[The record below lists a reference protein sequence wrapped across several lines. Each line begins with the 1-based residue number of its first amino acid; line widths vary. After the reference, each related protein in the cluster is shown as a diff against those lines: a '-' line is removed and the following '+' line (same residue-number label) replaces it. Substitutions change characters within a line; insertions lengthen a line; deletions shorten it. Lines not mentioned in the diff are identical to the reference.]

1 MRLRGQFAVVV
12 LSAAVLAV
20 AGCSAGVEG
29 RGTAAGTPGPTTS
42 GTPAPGPSTASPG
55 APAGTVA
62 PDLSLGPV
70 PTAKAG
76 GNATQVCADALKAS
90 ANGTTAFVQQLTAVL
105 EAEQKK
111 DKAGQQAAE
120 AKLES
125 TLDTWAAD
133 LRKVSTTA
141 TDPQLKATLAQLA
154 GQVDKMTS
162 DVETIDDATL
172 GAIQDR
178 LDALCPS

>member
-1 MRLRGQFAVVV
+1 MRLRGHFAVVFVSAV
-12 LSAAVLAV
+12 LLAV
-20 AGCSAGVEG
+20 AGCSADVEG
-29 RGTAAGTPGPTTS
+29 RGSAAGTPGATSS
-42 GTPAPGPSTASPG
+42 GTPAPAASVTS
-55 APAGTVA
+55 PAGPGSAA
-62 PDLSLGPV
+62 PELSLGPV

-105 EAEQKK
+105 EAEQKQ

-133 LRKVSTTA
+133 LRKVSTAA
-141 TDPQLKATLAQLA
+141 TDAQLKTTLAQLA

-162 DVETIDDATL
+162 NVETIDDATL